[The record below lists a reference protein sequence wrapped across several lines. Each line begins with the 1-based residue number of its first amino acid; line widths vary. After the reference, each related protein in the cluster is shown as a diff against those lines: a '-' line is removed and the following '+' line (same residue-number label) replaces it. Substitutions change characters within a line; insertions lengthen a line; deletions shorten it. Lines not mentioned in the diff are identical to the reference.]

1 LLCPECHHQ
10 TFGRK
15 DEFSELTEQ
24 AIENLK
30 VLIEKGLSKELSG
43 AHMERERLHEK
54 VYCIRCGKSRG
65 VSLWKDEQWLVHSPY
80 HIVRIILKCENC
92 GKQWEVKEI

>member
-1 LLCPECHHQ
+1 L
-10 TFGRK
+10 
-15 DEFSELTEQ
+15 
-24 AIENLK
+24 
-30 VLIEKGLSKELSG
+30 
-43 AHMERERLHEK
+43 ERLHEK